1 MGGVMTGFLML
12 VMMVTSAYTSSIAFI
27 LNQLVHDK
35 ETQMHES
42 LKIMSMSQSAYTMS
56 YVLVQGAFSALTSLI
71 LYAAVAMVQSNTEKM
86 GLLFLAIFLFG

>member
-56 YVLVQGAFSALTSLI
+56 YVLV
-71 LYAAVAMVQSNTEKM
+71 
-86 GLLFLAIFLFG
+86 

>member
-12 VMMVTSAYTSSIAFI
+12 ILMVTSAYTSSIAFI

-42 LKIMSMSQSAYTMS
+42 LKIMSMQQTAYTLS
-56 YVLVQGAFSALTSLI
+56 YLI
-71 LYAAVAMVQSNTEKM
+71 V
-86 GLLFLAIFLFG
+86 